1 MLKVSG
7 ELQRKIE
14 EILGTIREI
23 EVTLEDNSW
32 LSPEQIAQISYT
44 CSELA
49 LEAFAASD
57 AVEQE
62 PGLDDE
68 DTLQQTEL
76 AQALWQI
83 AFHCIDVQAW
93 IDDLMLRA
101 HFSAIGKHCHT
112 IRVILGMEEEEKEEQ
127 AGMLHIRIP
136 KEFMTAS
143 AAGAG
148 KRSLHDMVGTGYK
161 GRKGAADV
169 RKKEAKVLKDTLNA
183 YPFTNLELIRDS
195 DQLRNA
201 RDTLKARIAE
211 LEKKRK

>member
-1 MLKVSG
+1 MNG
-7 ELQRKIE
+7 
-14 EILGTIREI
+14 
-23 EVTLEDNSW
+23 
-32 LSPEQIAQISYT
+32 
-44 CSELA
+44 
-49 LEAFAASD
+49 FFD
-57 AVEQE
+57 AGDIT
-62 PGLDDE
+62 PTDE
-68 DTLQQTEL
+68 DFKLVLKE
-76 AQALWQI
+76 I
-83 AFHCIDVQAW
+83 
-93 IDDLMLRA
+93 
-101 HFSAIGKHCHT
+101 
-112 IRVILGMEEEEKEEQ
+112 EEEKEEKTEL
-127 AGMLHIRIP
+127 LHIRIP